1 MPADIPPRLRTLL
14 RDCLIRD
21 PRQRLRDIGDARLVL
36 DKIIAG
42 VPDDAGA
49 VTPATVA
56 AVPSRSSVLPWAV
69 AGAVAILSV
78 ALAIPAMRHF
88 AEAPPPETR
97 LDIVTPPT
105 TQPAVFELSPDGT
118 QIVFVA
124 SDAKTS
130 RLWLR
135 SLSTT
140 EAQPLAGTEGA
151 TRPFWSPDSRSVG
164 FFADGSLKRLNL
176 GGGAPQTLA
185 PAPNGV
191 GGTWNA
197 DDAIVFAPST
207 TTPLMHV
214 SASGGTAVALTTLGP
229 EQFGHMD
236 PRFLADGRR
245 FVFRVGGSEDVDG
258 IYLGTLD
265 GSAPTRLI
273 PQVSAATPAPGDW
286 LLWLRAGALVA
297 QRLDAAQRVLE
308 GNVVTV
314 ADRMPLGTA
323 SSQFPVSVSAT
334 GLVAY
339 RTREGSERQLTWFD
353 RSGVVQGVVGEPDD
367 SLLGPRVSPDG
378 RRIAVIRTVQD
389 NTDIWLWD
397 GARSSRFT
405 FFAGQDR
412 QPVWSPDGSR
422 IVYQALGQGM
432 GELWFKLASGAG
444 EEERLLATEL
454 VLTPTSLSPDG
465 RFVMYMSI
473 DPTTD
478 GDLWVLPVGGGAEH
492 GTPFVFLKT
501 PFREAY
507 GSFSPDSRWV
517 AYHSN
522 ESGRPEVYV
531 RPFVPPVEAGAVEP
545 AAAGQVQISIAGG
558 IHPVWRADGKELYY
572 IDREGDLM
580 AAPVLVKGTTV
591 EPGVPVKLFATR
603 IYGGGADIQVGR
615 QYDVTPDGR
624 FLINAQVNDTI
635 APITLLQHWNPD
647 AKKK

>member
-36 DKIIAG
+36 DKIISGA
-42 VPDDAGA
+42 PDDAGA
-49 VTPATVA
+49 VTPATDA
-56 AVPSRSSVLPWAV
+56 AVPPRSSVLPWAV
-69 AGAVAILSV
+69 AGAVAILSI
-78 ALAIPAMRHF
+78 ALAIPAMRHL

-185 PAPNGV
+185 PAPNGY

-197 DDAIVFAPST
+197 EDVIVFAPST
-207 TTPLMHV
+207 TTTLMRV
-214 SASGGTAVALTTLGP
+214 PAGGGTAVALTTLGP
-229 EQFGHMD
+229 EQYGHFE

-245 FVFRVGGSEDVDG
+245 FVFIVGGSADVDG
-258 IYLGTLD
+258 IYLGALD
-265 GSAPTRLI
+265 GNTPTRLV
-273 PQVSAATPAPGDW
+273 PQVNAVTSAPGDW
-286 LLWLRAGALVA
+286 LLWLRAGSLVA
-297 QRLDAAQRVLE
+297 QRLDAEQRVLT
-308 GNVVTV
+308 GNVVTI
-314 ADRMPLGTA
+314 ADRMPYTA
-323 SSQFPVSVSAT
+323 PRPASVSAT
-334 GLVAY
+334 GVVAY
-339 RTREGSERQLTWFD
+339 RTKEGLERQLTWVD
-353 RSGVVQGVVGEPDD
+353 RSGVVRGIVGEPDD
-367 SLLGPRVSPDG
+367 SWLSPRVAPDG
-378 RRIAVIRTVQD
+378 RRIAVIRWVQD
-389 NTDIWLWD
+389 NADIWLLD

-405 FFAGQDR
+405 FFRGQDR

-444 EEERLLATEL
+444 EEERLFATDL
-454 VLTPTSLSPDG
+454 LMTPTSLSPDG
-465 RFVMYMSI
+465 RFLLYISI
-473 DPTTD
+473 DPTSNA
-478 GDLWVLPVGGGAEH
+478 DLWALPLGRGAEH
-492 GTPFVFLKT
+492 GAPFVFLKT
-501 PFREAY
+501 AFREAY
-507 GSFSPDSRWV
+507 GSFSPDGRWV

-522 ESGRPEVYV
+522 ESGRAEVYV
-531 RPFVPPVEAGAVEP
+531 RPFVPPGEAGTAAP
-545 AAAGQVQISIAGG
+545 AAAGQVQISTAGG

-572 IDREGDLM
+572 LDPDGDLM
-580 AAPVLVKGTTV
+580 AAPVIVAGGAV
-591 EPGVPVKLFATR
+591 EPGVPVKLFSTR
-603 IYGGGADIQVGR
+603 IYGGGVDIQQGR
-615 QYDVTPDGR
+615 QYDVTRDGR
-624 FLINAQVNDTI
+624 FLINAMVNDTI